1 MTRTRIALITVA
13 VALIAG
19 FVGTVGNSASDR
31 VAMTSAHPAGLVPFR
46 SCGDLLGYVK
56 TQAVPLVGAWGL
68 GGLHAPGPLP
78 PGVAVPAAGSAKTD
92 AGTGPT
98 EGIDYSGTNVQEQGV
113 DEPDSVKTNGK
124 TLFAVAGNRLNAV
137 DVTSSHPKLLDS
149 LKLDTGW
156 SHELLLVGD
165 HLLVLSRGGYWL
177 TPLPAQT
184 ALALPFYPATSAIS
198 EIDISN
204 PKALRV
210 VNTLTLSGGYV
221 DARLVGSSAR
231 IVVSSQVPTKLPFV
245 TPTESTDAAI
255 ATARDQNRAV
265 VQSSRVGS
273 WLPTYTI
280 KRAGHA
286 ATAARPLVQC
296 RSVDRPRKFSGLGML
311 TVLTVDLAKGLK
323 PVDSIGVMTDA
334 RIVYASQGNLY
345 LATERWAERP
355 LPATPTKPQ
364 QQDVTTAI
372 HRFDISDPDRTRY
385 RGSGQVSGYLLNQWS
400 LSENAG
406 ILRVVST
413 DAPAW
418 FSTSDSTTASSLTT
432 LRLNPGELDQVGRVG
447 NLGKGDRVYAVRFVG
462 STAYVVTFKQVDPLY
477 TIDVSDPTR
486 PQVLGELELPGYS
499 AYLHPIGSDLL
510 LGIGEEV
517 GANNEPTG
525 TQFSLFDVSDLR
537 HPTRLAHA
545 SLGQSWSAAESDHHA
560 FLFWPPTGLVV
571 VPFFPRAV
579 GYRVDRAHGLQLVG
593 RITQP
598 AAGNAAI
605 TRSVVVGG
613 SVFTI
618 SDAGVASNS
627 LAALAPQG
635 WAAFPAPEVQ
645 PVPTPVPVP
654 GKP

>member
-1 MTRTRIALITVA
+1 M
-13 VALIAG
+13 
-19 FVGTVGNSASDR
+19 
-31 VAMTSAHPAGLVPFR
+31 
-46 SCGDLLGYVK
+46 
-56 TQAVPLVGAWGL
+56 PLVGAWGL

-98 EGIDYSGTNVQEQGV
+98 EGVDYSGTNVQEQGV

-137 DVTSSHPKLLDS
+137 DVTGSHPKLLDS

-245 TPTESTDAAI
+245 TPTESTDAAL

-280 KRAGHA
+280 KRAGHT

-311 TVLTVDLAKGLK
+311 TVLTVDLAKGLA
-323 PVDSIGVMTDA
+323 PGRLDRRDDRRADRLRLA
-334 RIVYASQGNLY
+334 RATCTSRPSAGPSGRCPRRRRSRSSRTSPPPSTAS
-345 LATERWAERP
+345 TSP
-355 LPATPTKPQ
+355 TPTARA
-364 QQDVTTAI
+364 TA
-372 HRFDISDPDRTRY
+372 
-385 RGSGQVSGYLLNQWS
+385 
-400 LSENAG
+400 
-406 ILRVVST
+406 
-413 DAPAW
+413 
-418 FSTSDSTTASSLTT
+418 
-432 LRLNPGELDQVGRVG
+432 
-447 NLGKGDRVYAVRFVG
+447 
-462 STAYVVTFKQVDPLY
+462 
-477 TIDVSDPTR
+477 
-486 PQVLGELELPGYS
+486 
-499 AYLHPIGSDLL
+499 
-510 LGIGEEV
+510 
-517 GANNEPTG
+517 
-525 TQFSLFDVSDLR
+525 
-537 HPTRLAHA
+537 
-545 SLGQSWSAAESDHHA
+545 AAA
-560 FLFWPPTGLVV
+560 RC
-571 VPFFPRAV
+571 RA
-579 GYRVDRAHGLQLVG
+579 
-593 RITQP
+593 TC
-598 AAGNAAI
+598 
-605 TRSVVVGG
+605 
-613 SVFTI
+613 
-618 SDAGVASNS
+618 
-627 LAALAPQG
+627 
-635 WAAFPAPEVQ
+635 
-645 PVPTPVPVP
+645 
-654 GKP
+654 